1 MRQHTY
7 FEAYLDDFNKIVV
20 FMSKESY
27 GGVSNHF
34 HLRDRFGH
42 IQELNIQSI
51 EQTPSNYNKYTL
63 LVSGQLVIGNEYYV
77 VHQFAR
83 EAILEYSGITK
94 TAKFDELFYYDGKDL
109 GFRYTKDQTKFALWA
124 PTAARVKLE
133 ICKNDVIT
141 TYEMM
146 RSEHGVFRYAVL
158 DNLENASY
166 VYIVRVNGEWKESID
181 PYGIA
186 STSNSQRSVIVDPEK
201 IKVEDYVLE
210 DMESAC
216 DAIIYEA
223 SVRDFT
229 MQRGIGVEHPGT
241 FLGFCE
247 ETKITQGLQTGFS
260 YLKSLGITHVQLMPV
275 MDFGSVDE
283 NYPSLF
289 YNWGYDPV
297 QWGCLEGSLSSDAT
311 NHYARIFEFIKLVET
326 CHDNGIRVN
335 LDVVFNHVYDM
346 PKCSVNTIVPNYYF
360 QMNEYGEFSNGTYC
374 GNDLD
379 TSRKMCR
386 KLVVDTCKFLVKTYK
401 IDGLRFDLM
410 GILDID
416 TINEVFS
423 VCHAL
428 NPNFMIYGEGWD
440 MPSLLAQ
447 NRRASINNNAM
458 MPEVAHF
465 SDRFRDIAKGNTSEY
480 EVNAKGYCSGA
491 VYMIDIM
498 KNVLIGSCV
507 DYGDHKMFEHPRNVV
522 NYVECHDNMTCWDK
536 LRECCKEDNRD
547 IRKLR
552 HKMCI
557 AAVLLAQGIPFIHSG
572 QEFARTKHGKA
583 NTYNDSDEINKID
596 YDRKDR
602 YKDIVESTKALIQ
615 IRKKYHCLRFENAQD
630 VQNYVEFED
639 IDRKVIVYKTRDE
652 TDELIIFFN
661 PTMEHFTYHLP
672 EAYDLLYYN
681 TGIKN
686 EAYQDVQIDAC
697 STIVMARKQPVSFSK
712 EK

>member
-7 FEAYLDDFNKIVV
+7 YEAYLDDFDKIVV

-27 GGVSNHF
+27 GGSSNHF

-51 EQTPSNYNKYTL
+51 EQIPSNYNKYTL
-63 LVSGQLVIGNEYYV
+63 HVPSPLVIGNEYYV

-83 EAILEYSGITK
+83 EAILEYAGITK
-94 TAKFDELFYYDGKDL
+94 TAKFDEMFYYNGTDL
-109 GFRYTKDQTKFALWA
+109 GVTYAKGMSKFALWA

-133 ICKNDVIT
+133 ICKNGVIN
-141 TYEMM
+141 TYEMR
-146 RSEHGVFRYAVL
+146 RSEQGVFRYAVL

-166 VYIVRVNGEWKESID
+166 VYLVRVNGEWHEALD

-186 STSNSQRSVIVDPEK
+186 SSPNSQRSVVVDPEK
-201 IKVEDYVLE
+201 IKVENYVLE
-210 DMESAC
+210 DMKSAC
-216 DAIIYEA
+216 DAIIYET

-229 MQRGIGVEHPGT
+229 MQRGIGIEHPGT

-247 ETKITQGLQTGFS
+247 ETKISEGMQTGFA

-283 NYPSLF
+283 NYPTLF

-297 QWGCLEGSLSSDAT
+297 QWSCLEGSLSSDAT

-326 CHDNGIRVN
+326 CHDHGIRVN

-346 PKCSVNTIVPNYYF
+346 PKSSLNLIVPNYYF

-374 GNDLD
+374 GNDVD
-379 TSRKMCR
+379 SSRKMCR
-386 KLVVDTCKFLVKTYK
+386 KLIVDTCKFLATTYK

-416 TINEVFS
+416 TMNEVYA
-423 VCHAL
+423 VTHEI

-440 MPSLLAQ
+440 MPSALAQ
-447 NRRASINNNAM
+447 NRRASMNNSAM
-458 MPEVAHF
+458 MPEIAHF
-465 SDRFRDIAKGNTSEY
+465 SDRFRDIVKGNTSEY

-498 KNVLIGSCV
+498 KNVMIASCQ
-507 DYGDHKMFEHPRNVV
+507 DYGDRKLFENPRNVI

-536 LRECCKEDNRD
+536 LKECCKEDTRE
-547 IRKLR
+547 IRIQR
-552 HKMCI
+552 QKMCI
-557 AAVLLAQGIPFIHSG
+557 AAVLLAQGIPFLHSG
-572 QEFARTKHGKA
+572 QEFARTKHGKP
-583 NTYNDSDEINKID
+583 NTYNDSDEINKMD
-596 YDRKDR
+596 YDRRNR
-602 YKDIVESTKALIQ
+602 YQEIVDSTKALIG
-615 IRKKYHCLRFENAQD
+615 IRKKYSCLRYDNAQD
-630 VQNYVEFED
+630 IQKYVEFED
-639 IDRKVIVYKTRDE
+639 IDHKVLVYKVKDE
-652 TDELIIFFN
+652 QEELVIFFN
-661 PTMEHFTYHLP
+661 PTMEHFLYHLP
-672 EAYDLLYYN
+672 EAYELLYYN
-681 TGIKN
+681 AEIKN

-697 STIVMARKQPVSFSK
+697 SVIVMAKPK
-712 EK
+712 K